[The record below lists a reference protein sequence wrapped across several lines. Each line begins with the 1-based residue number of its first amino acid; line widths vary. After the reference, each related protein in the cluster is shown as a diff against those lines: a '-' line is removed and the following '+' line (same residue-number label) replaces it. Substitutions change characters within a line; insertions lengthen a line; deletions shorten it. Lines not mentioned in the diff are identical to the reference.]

1 MVIYIVV
8 YIASTYF
15 GLWTPLILC
24 RCWRNELG
32 IFIASM
38 ACCRNLTGNLLLFLL
53 TSCSLDGLLSCSL
66 ETEETIRKLSW
77 VTRRLRVFQKQP
89 LKGLVSEITSLH
101 FMSFAITVSMKI
113 FSQFSTLITMHQIYI
128 YFMFHVL
135 KLILGPSHGTSGIQ
149 KYRKVINYCYSI
161 I

>member
-1 MVIYIVV
+1 MVIYIVI

-15 GLWTPLILC
+15 GLWTLILC

-66 ETEETIRKLSW
+66 ETEETIRRLSW
-77 VTRRLRVFQKQP
+77 VTRKLRVFQKQP

-113 FSQFSTLITMHQIYI
+113 FSQFSTLITMHQIHI
-128 YFMFHVL
+128 LLHVSCV
-135 KLILGPSHGTSGIQ
+135 KVNIGPKSWNFWDTKIQ
-149 KYRKVINYCYSI
+149 KSN
-161 I
+161 